1 LDLFQIVSI
10 LLDEKMMV
18 DDHLLMEYELM
29 AMVVVVGEAWNE
41 KEKLDQEREI
51 GFYSWSNSD

>member
-1 LDLFQIVSI
+1 MDLFQIVSI